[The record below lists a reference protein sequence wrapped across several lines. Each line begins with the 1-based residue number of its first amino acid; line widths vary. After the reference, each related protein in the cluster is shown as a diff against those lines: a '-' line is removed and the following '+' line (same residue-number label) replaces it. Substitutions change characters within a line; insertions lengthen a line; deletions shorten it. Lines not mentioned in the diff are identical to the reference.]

1 MSVGQKLCRD
11 KQMQKETIQTSPMKF
26 QKLTPN
32 FSVHDVSAS
41 VKYYQEVL
49 GFKLEMAVQEGLT
62 TIEDSI
68 ADGHKYAYAMVSR
81 DDVYIMF
88 LQSDS
93 FKKDIPELSNTP
105 QGASVLF
112 YIDVENIDDVYGK
125 IKTQAEITKKLET
138 AWYGMR
144 EFSIKDCNGYILGF
158 AEKE

>member
-1 MSVGQKLCRD
+1 
-11 KQMQKETIQTSPMKF
+11 MQKETSQASLMRF

-41 VKYYQEVL
+41 VKYYQDAL

-68 ADGHKYAYAMVSR
+68 SDGHKYAYAMVSR
-81 DDVYIMF
+81 DDVYVMF

-93 FKKDIPELSNTP
+93 FRKDIPELSDTP

-112 YIDVENIDDVYGK
+112 YIDVNNIDDVYGN
-125 IKTQAEITKKLET
+125 IKQHTEIMKPLET
-138 AWYGMR
+138 TWYGMR
-144 EFSIKDCNGYILGF
+144 EFYIKDCNGYILGF
-158 AEKE
+158 AERE